1 MSFHTLIICLPSV
14 MEDRRKQKVGGKV
27 ISDLA
32 VSASTLDPHFISL
45 SMKSR
50 TTTRTLAAV
59 SRPAIRPAT
68 LGFSRYE
75 STSSAPSSSTW
86 QPVVPAGQIPA
97 YDAALA
103 YLNDYKST
111 TNSEIERLRKQPST
125 PERSARIRH
134 LEVSSLVNDPATRR
148 EFRETGGKG
157 SMDRPVMRHLAQK
170 KWEKEGGLDRLMQ
183 RVEQMGVVPDLVGG
197 IRGSAPITF
206 STSTSEGEVEPGSF
220 QLPSS
225 FAQPPKLN
233 VQILNDGASEGLYT
247 LLVVDADAP
256 NYETQSYAQ
265 RLHYYKSDIALDY
278 TTGEQDLF
286 ASGVGKEVL
295 GWEAPLPPR
304 GTANHRYV
312 FLLLRQPSTSPAAPS
327 DRADFD
333 VRSLLEQGAEITAL
347 TLFRS
352 KWTKEEN
359 TYIGEKY
366 REVHGVDVP
375 VFEKA
380 PKELRYGMPLNKK
393 SMERER
399 IREEAWEQAL
409 RDTVGENGEL
419 KVERV

>member
-1 MSFHTLIICLPSV
+1 MKFHLP
-14 MEDRRKQKVGGKV
+14 
-27 ISDLA
+27 
-32 VSASTLDPHFISL
+32 L

-50 TTTRTLAAV
+50 TATRTLAAATRPT
-59 SRPAIRPAT
+59 SRSASIGYVRHD
-68 LGFSRYE
+68 
-75 STSSAPSSSTW
+75 STSSGSSSSTW
-86 QPVVPAGQIPA
+86 QPVIPAGQIPA

-103 YLNDYKST
+103 YLNEFKST
-111 TNSEIERLRKQPST
+111 TNSEIERLRKQPSS
-125 PERSARIRH
+125 PERSARMH
-134 LEVSSLVNDPATRR
+134 QLEVNSLVNDPATRR
-148 EFRETGGKG
+148 EFRETGGQG
-157 SMDRPVMRHLAQK
+157 LMDRPVMRFLAQK

-233 VQILNDGASEGLYT
+233 VQTLNESASEGLYT

-265 RLHYYKSDIALDY
+265 RLHYYKSDILLDY

-286 ASGVGKEVL
+286 ASGIGKEVL

-304 GTANHRYV
+304 GSGVHRYV
-312 FLLLRQPSTSPAAPS
+312 ILLLRQPSTSPTAPS
-327 DRADFD
+327 ERADFD
-333 VRSLLEQGAEITAL
+333 VRSLQEQGAEITAL

-359 TYIGEKY
+359 AYIEDKY
-366 REVHGVDVP
+366 REVHDVEVP

-409 RDTVGENGEL
+409 RDTVGEQGEV